1 MADDNGAS
9 QVAAALTL
17 GLAGPMGALAGAAYG
32 AANAALRVEFDSLS
46 EYKRMVDGLL
56 DELTGSDADHKK
68 LADGK
73 LPASKLGKGF
83 TEVDALF
90 KSYDTVVTQLQN
102 LSKGLAGTIEALGIA
117 VLSAGNNYAGVD
129 EETKRRMAAI
139 AKEAKAAYV
148 EERDPWPEEQRRL
161 KEANQPPTSTT
172 PTPTP
177 STSTAGG
184 SYS

>member
-17 GLAGPMGALAGAAYG
+17 GIAGPMGAIAGAAYS
-32 AANAALRVEFDSLS
+32 AATAALRVEFDSMS

-117 VLSAGNNYAGVD
+117 VLSAGKGYDGVD

-139 AKEAKAAYV
+139 AREAKAQYV

-161 KEANQPPTSTT
+161 EEANQPPTSTT

>member
-17 GLAGPMGALAGAAYG
+17 GLLGPVGGIAGAAYS
-32 AANAALRVEFDSLS
+32 AASAALRIEFDSLS

-68 LADGK
+68 LADDK

-83 TEVDALF
+83 AEVDALF
-90 KSYDTVVTQLQN
+90 KSYDTVVTELQK
-102 LSKGLAGTIEALGIA
+102 LSKGLAGQIEALGIA
-117 VLSAGNNYAGVD
+117 VLTAGKGYGGVD
-129 EETKRRMAAI
+129 EETKQRMASI
-139 AKEAKAAYV
+139 ARDAHAAYV
-148 EERDPWPEEQRRL
+148 KDRDPWVEEQRRL
-161 KEANQPPTSTT
+161 KEANQSSMSTTPT

-177 STSTAGG
+177 STSG
-184 SYS
+184 SDF

>member
-1 MADDNGAS
+1 MAEDNGAG
-9 QVAAALTL
+9 QVTAALAL
-17 GLAGPMGALAGAAYG
+17 GLAGPMGAIAATAAGAA
-32 AANAALRVEFDSLS
+32 AAALRVEFDSMN
-46 EYKRMVDGLL
+46 EYKRMVDSLL
-56 DELTGSDADHKK
+56 DDLTGSDADHKK
-68 LADGK
+68 LADDK

-90 KSYDTVVTQLQN
+90 KSYDTVVTELQK

-129 EETKRRMAAI
+129 EETKQRMAAI
-139 AKEAKAAYV
+139 AREAKAQYV
-148 EERDPWPEEQRRL
+148 EDRDPWPEEQRRL

-172 PTPTP
+172 PTPSP
-177 STSTAGG
+177 STAGG